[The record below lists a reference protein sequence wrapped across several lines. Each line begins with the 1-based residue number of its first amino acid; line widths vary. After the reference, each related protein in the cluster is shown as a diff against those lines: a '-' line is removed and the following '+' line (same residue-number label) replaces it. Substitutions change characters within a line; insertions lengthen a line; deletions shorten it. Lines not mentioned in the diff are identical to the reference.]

1 MHYSFEKYS
10 ENQGVY
16 LNNPISAEL
25 NNHIT
30 PLFKVCFGDRFTI
43 EYMYFLTLTDGIQIN
58 NVIIFSAEELISEL
72 STSQTSLELGSNG
85 NMDAYKFCAI
95 RNQYLVV
102 NFFAHD
108 DVFESFDTLPQLFDY
123 IISISL

>member
-1 MHYSFEKYS
+1 MHYSFEKYC

-25 NNHIT
+25 NSHVT
-30 PLFKVCFGDRFTI
+30 PLFKVCFGDRFTL
-43 EYMYFLTLTDGIQIN
+43 EYMHFLTLTDGIQIN
-58 NVIIFSAEELISEL
+58 NAILFSAEGLVSEL
-72 STSQTSLELGSNG
+72 NTSQSSLELGSNG
-85 NMDAYKFCAI
+85 NMDTYKFCAI

-108 DVFESFDTLPQLFDY
+108 EVFESFDTLPQLFEY